1 MTAYN
6 LPAESSTKL
15 QPFTDYDAA
24 AKFLDDTFP
33 DWHTKINL
41 DKLDMAN
48 WSRCI
53 LGQLRPHVSVNGK
66 KLEHTIE
73 LVRYFFGKSDTCMGA
88 SSVFACRFVGHST
101 YDHTKKWKEMVKA
114 RYGTALELELR
125 AAKLKV
131 QELERKVLEE
141 KKAEER
147 RRKPV
152 TLTLTQ
158 DEVQLLLERKPG
170 AVREKIQKQ
179 IADQLQ

>member
-1 MTAYN
+1 MTTYK
-6 LPAESSTKL
+6 LPAQTTKIAR
-15 QPFTDYDAA
+15 FTDYEAA

-33 DWHTKINL
+33 NWHTKINL

-48 WSRCI
+48 WSYCI

-66 KLEHTIE
+66 KLENTSE
-73 LVRYFFGKSDTCMGA
+73 LVRYFFGNADSCMGSA
-88 SSVFACRFVGHST
+88 SVFACRFEGYPTWEH
-101 YDHTKKWKEMVKA
+101 KEKWKQLVKA
-114 RYGTALELELR
+114 RYGTPLELELR

-131 QELERKVLEE
+131 EELERKVLEAKE
-141 KKAEER
+141 AEER